1 MNVYLQEEVNFKD
14 LLEASNF
21 VEKLPPFALAQVNCV
36 TLRDLNIYQV
46 LVYCFDDEVDV
57 NEYID

>member
-14 LLEASNF
+14 LLEAVKF
-21 VEKLPPFALAQVNCV
+21 VEKLPAFALAQVNRV
-36 TLRDLNIYQV
+36 TLGDLNIFQV